1 MKETAQAYRLDAEE
15 EVTGFIKLQVDPE
28 LSGREMLEELL
39 KAYPEGIRTT
49 CNGIR
54 LQPRRVAKL
63 IRDEDCHVV
72 YFHTLKRRFFLAS
85 ELHKEVAEAQM
96 MNTLKRGQLYIRENV
111 FKHFNIPVRL
121 YNFRNEIIYRHDP
134 EARSRE
140 RVATFNALVKNNHIY
155 TLNKN

>member
-54 LQPRRVAKL
+54 LIPAEVATL
-63 IRDEDCHVV
+63 IRNKKCHAV
-72 YFHTLKRRFFLAS
+72 YFHPLKRRFFFAS
-85 ELHKEVAEAQM
+85 ELHKEVAEAQLG
-96 MNTLKRGQLYIRENV
+96 NPRLGILTRWLRLLKRILGL
-111 FKHFNIPVRL
+111 
-121 YNFRNEIIYRHDP
+121 
-134 EARSRE
+134 
-140 RVATFNALVKNNHIY
+140 
-155 TLNKN
+155 